1 MVSVGFDTRLELGDE
16 VLVVGSVDHLLA
28 HAPQLGEEIAD
39 VEGLAVRM
47 STGYVVVSNP
57 AVVGKPLGKLELDER
72 IGILPLQVRRHRTT
86 LPLVEDLVLHRGD
99 VVTFYGPD
107 FALDRVG
114 RHVGYVERGVS
125 ETDLFTFALGIAAG
139 IGLGTLSVTLGNITI
154 GLGMAGG
161 LLSQAC

>member
-1 MVSVGFDTRLELGDE
+1 M
-16 VLVVGSVDHLLA
+16 
-28 HAPQLGEEIAD
+28 
-39 VEGLAVRM
+39 
-47 STGYVVVSNP
+47 
-57 AVVGKPLGKLELDER
+57 
-72 IGILPLQVRRHRTT
+72 
-86 LPLVEDLVLHRGD
+86 
-99 VVTFYGPD
+99 
-107 FALDRVG
+107 G